1 MDKPRGTLSI
11 RLIVAM
17 VSACVTAGAVLVV
30 GTVSQNK
37 MRTVLTSEI
46 EARLELSAQNLAL
59 ISSAELLN
67 DTPAL
72 TLQPIIKN
80 LQEQHPEIGIIVVT
94 DREDMIQGHS
104 DLRLLDTHYVTP
116 LELETRKVDQGT
128 LGHCII
134 GGREMLVA
142 TAPVR
147 GPTGDQIGRIQI
159 GIYRR
164 YIDDILAA
172 SKGQNVM
179 ITALCLGLGVL
190 ITLVL
195 MTALLKPIGA
205 LKRGLAQIG
214 HGELETRIEVGSRT
228 DLGVLAEA
236 VNEMAE
242 RLQDS
247 RTQLEE
253 QFHALETEIEEKLKA
268 QEALRLSEEKLMQ
281 SQKMEA
287 IGQLAGGV
295 AHDFNNILMSI
306 SGFATLILRKT
317 ENDEKLNRYA
327 SEIGKS
333 CDRAASL
340 IKKLMAF
347 SRKQVLAPRII
358 DLNQV
363 TSGMLEMLQ
372 PLIGKRIQLEFR
384 GHPELKPVKADP
396 GEIEQVILNLV
407 VNARDAMPDG
417 GHIQIETDNRASES
431 PDLGWVVL
439 RVSDTGSGIDEK
451 TMKRIFEPFFTT
463 KGQGKGTGLGL
474 ATVFGIVHQSG
485 GEINVDSEV
494 GKGTTFTILLP
505 AVACETRR
513 STTVIPAPVKRGDG
527 ETILLLEDEP
537 SVREFVAFVLTN
549 AGYTVLEA
557 ANGRDGVEVAR
568 KSESIDL
575 LLSDVMMP
583 EMNGVEAYRK
593 IKEGLPGIRVLFM
606 SGYSG
611 GSQLTQDIDM
621 RVEPLQKP
629 FLPDQLLERVRRAL
643 DLRLAA

>member
-1 MDKPRGTLSI
+1 MMQPRGTLSI

-17 VSACVTAGAVLVV
+17 ASACITAGAVLLV
-30 GTVSQNK
+30 GMVSQNK
-37 MRTVLTSEI
+37 MRSVLTSET
-46 EARLELSAQNLAL
+46 EARLVLSAQHLAL

-80 LQEQHPEIGIIVVT
+80 LVEQHPEIGIIVVT
-94 DREDMIQGHS
+94 NRADMIQGHS
-104 DLRLLDTHYVTP
+104 DLRLLDTPYVP
-116 LELETRKVDQGT
+116 PAELETRNLDSAT
-128 LGHCII
+128 LGHCVI
-134 GGREMLVA
+134 GGRKMLVA

-147 GPTGDQIGRIQI
+147 GPTGDLIGRIQI
-159 GIYRR
+159 GIYRQ

-172 SKGQNVM
+172 SKVRNIM
-179 ITALCLGLGVL
+179 IMAVSLCLGVL

-195 MTALLKPIGA
+195 MTELLKPIGA
-205 LKRGLAQIG
+205 LKRGLARIG
-214 HGELETRIEVGSRT
+214 QGELETRIEVKNRT
-228 DLGVLAEA
+228 DLGALAEA
-236 VNEMAE
+236 VNDMAG
-242 RLQDS
+242 RLQAHVEDLQ
-247 RTQLEE
+247 R
-253 QFHALETEIEEKLKA
+253 ETEEKLKA

-306 SGFATLILRKT
+306 SGFASLILRKT
-317 ENDEKLNRYA
+317 DGDEKLNRYA

-347 SRKQVLAPRII
+347 SRKQVLAPRVI

-363 TSGMLEMLQ
+363 TGGMLEMLQ

-384 GHPELKPVKADP
+384 GDPALRRVKADP

-417 GHIQIETDNRASES
+417 GHIVIETGNRDSSSIDA
-431 PDLGWVVL
+431 PALGWAL
-439 RVSDTGSGIDEK
+439 IRVSDTGTGINEM

-463 KGQGKGTGLGL
+463 KEQGKGTGLGL
-474 ATVFGIVHQSG
+474 ATVFGIIQQSG
-485 GEINVDSEV
+485 GEINVESEV

-505 AVACETRR
+505 AVAWEARR
-513 STTVIPAPVKRGDG
+513 STTVIPPPAKRGDG

-537 SVREFVAFVLTN
+537 SVREFVALVLTN
-549 AGYTVLEA
+549 AGYTVLTAE
-557 ANGRDGVEVAR
+557 NGREGVEIAEKSR
-568 KSESIDL
+568 KIDL

-583 EMNGVEAYRK
+583 EMNGIEAHGK
-593 IKEGLPGIRVLFM
+593 ILEVIPGVSALFM

-611 GSQLTQDIDM
+611 GIHLQDIGA
-621 RVEPLQKP
+621 RAELLQKP
-629 FLPDQLLERVRRAL
+629 FLPDQLLARVRHVL
-643 DLRLAA
+643 DLRRAA

>member
-1 MDKPRGTLSI
+1 MMQPRGTLSI

-17 VSACVTAGAVLVV
+17 ASACITAGAVLLV
-30 GTVSQNK
+30 GMVSQNK
-37 MRTVLTSEI
+37 MRSVLTSET
-46 EARLELSAQNLAL
+46 EARLVLSAQHLAL

-80 LQEQHPEIGIIVVT
+80 LVEQHPEIGIIVVT
-94 DREDMIQGHS
+94 NRADMIQGHS
-104 DLRLLDTHYVTP
+104 DLRLLDTPYVP
-116 LELETRKVDQGT
+116 PAELETRNLDSAT
-128 LGHCII
+128 LGHCVI
-134 GGREMLVA
+134 GGRKMLVA

-147 GPTGDQIGRIQI
+147 GPTGDLIGRIQI
-159 GIYRR
+159 GIYRQ

-172 SKGQNVM
+172 SKVRNIM
-179 ITALCLGLGVL
+179 IMAVSLCLGVL

-195 MTALLKPIGA
+195 MTELLKPIGA
-205 LKRGLAQIG
+205 LKRGLARIG
-214 HGELETRIEVGSRT
+214 QGELETRIEVKNRT
-228 DLGVLAEA
+228 DLGALAEA
-236 VNEMAE
+236 VNDMAG
-242 RLQDS
+242 RLQAHVEDLQ
-247 RTQLEE
+247 R
-253 QFHALETEIEEKLKA
+253 ETEEKLKA

-306 SGFATLILRKT
+306 SGFASLILRKT
-317 ENDEKLNRYA
+317 DGDEKLNRYA

-347 SRKQVLAPRII
+347 SRKQVLAPRVI

-363 TSGMLEMLQ
+363 TGGMLEMLQ

-384 GHPELKPVKADP
+384 GDPALRRVKADP

-417 GHIQIETDNRASES
+417 GHIVIETGNRDSSSIDA
-431 PDLGWVVL
+431 PALGWAL
-439 RVSDTGSGIDEK
+439 IRVSDTGTGINEM
-451 TMKRIFEPFFTT
+451 TMKRMFEPFFTT
-463 KGQGKGTGLGL
+463 KEQGKGTGLGL
-474 ATVFGIVHQSG
+474 ATVFGIVQQSG
-485 GEINVDSEV
+485 GEINVESEV

-505 AVACETRR
+505 AVAWEARR
-513 STTVIPAPVKRGDG
+513 STTVIPPPAKRGDG

-537 SVREFVAFVLTN
+537 SVREFVALVLTN
-549 AGYTVLEA
+549 AGYTVLTAE
-557 ANGRDGVEVAR
+557 NGREGVEIAEKSR
-568 KSESIDL
+568 KIDL

-583 EMNGVEAYRK
+583 EMNGMEAYGK
-593 IKEGLPGIRVLFM
+593 ILEVIPGVSALFM

-611 GSQLTQDIDM
+611 GFHLQDIGA
-621 RVEPLQKP
+621 RAELLQKP
-629 FLPDQLLERVRRAL
+629 FLPDQLLARVRHVL
-643 DLRLAA
+643 DLRRAA

>member
-1 MDKPRGTLSI
+1 MMQPRGTLSI

-17 VSACVTAGAVLVV
+17 ASACITAGAVLLV
-30 GTVSQNK
+30 GMVSQNK
-37 MRTVLTSEI
+37 MRSVLTSET
-46 EARLELSAQNLAL
+46 EARLVLSAQHLAL

-80 LQEQHPEIGIIVVT
+80 LVEQHPEIGIIVVT
-94 DREDMIQGHS
+94 NRADMIQGHS
-104 DLRLLDTHYVTP
+104 DLRLLDTPYVP
-116 LELETRKVDQGT
+116 PAELETRNLDSAT
-128 LGHCII
+128 LGHCVI
-134 GGREMLVA
+134 GGRKMLVA

-147 GPTGDQIGRIQI
+147 GPTGDLIGRIQI
-159 GIYRR
+159 GIYRQ

-172 SKGQNVM
+172 SKVRNIM
-179 ITALCLGLGVL
+179 IMAVSLCLGVL

-195 MTALLKPIGA
+195 MTELLKPIGA
-205 LKRGLAQIG
+205 LKRGLARIG
-214 HGELETRIEVGSRT
+214 QGELETRIEVKNRT
-228 DLGVLAEA
+228 DLGALAEA
-236 VNEMAE
+236 VNDMAG
-242 RLQDS
+242 RLQAHVEDLQ
-247 RTQLEE
+247 R
-253 QFHALETEIEEKLKA
+253 ETEEKLKA

-306 SGFATLILRKT
+306 SGFASLILRKT
-317 ENDEKLNRYA
+317 DGDEKLNRYA

-347 SRKQVLAPRII
+347 SRKQVLAPRVI

-363 TSGMLEMLQ
+363 TGGMLEMLQ

-384 GHPELKPVKADP
+384 GDPALRRVKADP

-417 GHIQIETDNRASES
+417 GHIVIETGNRDSSSIDA
-431 PDLGWVVL
+431 PALGWAL
-439 RVSDTGSGIDEK
+439 IRVSDTGTGINEM
-451 TMKRIFEPFFTT
+451 TMKRMFEPFFTT
-463 KGQGKGTGLGL
+463 KEQGKGTGLGL
-474 ATVFGIVHQSG
+474 ATVFGIIQQSG
-485 GEINVDSEV
+485 GEINVESEV

-505 AVACETRR
+505 AVAWEARR
-513 STTVIPAPVKRGDG
+513 STTVIPPPAKRGDG

-537 SVREFVAFVLTN
+537 SVREFVALVLTN
-549 AGYTVLEA
+549 AGYTVLTAE
-557 ANGRDGVEVAR
+557 NGREGVEIAEKSR
-568 KSESIDL
+568 KIDL

-583 EMNGVEAYRK
+583 EMNGIEAHGK
-593 IKEGLPGIRVLFM
+593 ILEVIPGVSALFM

-611 GSQLTQDIDM
+611 GFHLQDIGG
-621 RVEPLQKP
+621 RAELLQKP
-629 FLPDQLLERVRRAL
+629 FLPDQLLARVRHVL
-643 DLRLAA
+643 DLRRAA

>member
-1 MDKPRGTLSI
+1 MNRQRGTLSI
-11 RLIVAM
+11 RLIVA
-17 VSACVTAGAVLVV
+17 VASACITAGAVLLV
-30 GTVSQNK
+30 GAVSQNK
-37 MRTVLTSEI
+37 MRSVLTSET
-46 EARLELSAQNLAL
+46 EARLVLSAQHLAL

-80 LQEQHPEIGIIVVT
+80 LAEQHPEIGIIVVT
-94 DREDMIQGHS
+94 DRGDMIQGHS
-104 DLRLLDTHYVTP
+104 DLRLLDTHYVP
-116 LELETRKVDQGT
+116 PPELETRNMDSET
-128 LGHCII
+128 LGHCVI
-134 GGREMLVA
+134 GGHEMLVA

-147 GPTGDQIGRIQI
+147 GPTGDRIGRIQI
-159 GIYRR
+159 GIYRK

-172 SKGQNVM
+172 SKKRNVM
-179 ITALCLGLGVL
+179 ITAVCLSLSVL

-195 MTALLKPIGA
+195 MTELLKPIGA
-205 LKRGLAQIG
+205 LKRGLARIG
-214 HGELETRIEVGSRT
+214 QGELETRIEMKNRT
-228 DLGVLAEA
+228 DLGALAEA
-236 VNEMAE
+236 VNDMAE
-242 RLQDS
+242 RLQVHV
-247 RTQLEE
+247 EE
-253 QFHALETEIEEKLKA
+253 LQRETEEKLKA

-306 SGFATLILRKT
+306 SGFASLILRKT
-317 ENDEKLNRYA
+317 EGDEKLHRYA

-372 PLIGKRIQLEFR
+372 PLIGQRVQLEFR
-384 GHPELKPVKADP
+384 GDPTLQRVKADP

-407 VNARDAMPDG
+407 VNARDAMPNG
-417 GHIQIETDNRASES
+417 GRIVIETANRSPDSAES
-431 PDLGWVVL
+431 PALGWALL
-439 RVSDTGSGIDEK
+439 RVTDTGAGIDEK

-474 ATVFGIVHQSG
+474 ATVFGIVQQSG
-485 GEINVDSEV
+485 GEITVESEV
-494 GKGTTFTILLP
+494 GKGTTFTISLP
-505 AVACETRR
+505 AVAWETRQ
-513 STTVIPAPVKRGDG
+513 STTVIPPPARRGEG

-537 SVREFVAFVLTN
+537 SVREFVALVLTN

-557 ANGRDGVEVAR
+557 VDGREGVELAK
-568 KSESIDL
+568 KSGNIDL

-583 EMNGVEAYRK
+583 EMNGVEAYRQ
-593 IKEGLPGIRVLFM
+593 IKELRPGICILFM

-611 GSQLTQDIDM
+611 GSQLTQDIQM

-629 FLPDQLLERVRRAL
+629 FLPEQLLERVRQAL

>member
-1 MDKPRGTLSI
+1 MMQPRGTLSI

-17 VSACVTAGAVLVV
+17 ASACITAGAVLLV
-30 GTVSQNK
+30 GMVSQNK
-37 MRTVLTSEI
+37 MRSVLTSET
-46 EARLELSAQNLAL
+46 EARLVLSAQHLAL

-80 LQEQHPEIGIIVVT
+80 LVEQHPEIGIIVVT
-94 DREDMIQGHS
+94 NRADMIQGHS
-104 DLRLLDTHYVTP
+104 DLRLLDTPYVP
-116 LELETRKVDQGT
+116 PAELETRNLDSAT
-128 LGHCII
+128 LGHCVI
-134 GGREMLVA
+134 GGRKMLVA

-147 GPTGDQIGRIQI
+147 GPTGDLIGRIQI
-159 GIYRR
+159 GIYRQ

-172 SKGQNVM
+172 SKVRNIM
-179 ITALCLGLGVL
+179 IMAVSLCLGVL

-195 MTALLKPIGA
+195 MTELLKPIGA
-205 LKRGLAQIG
+205 LKRGLARIG
-214 HGELETRIEVGSRT
+214 QGELETRIEVKNRT
-228 DLGVLAEA
+228 DLGALAEA
-236 VNEMAE
+236 VNDMAG
-242 RLQDS
+242 RLQAHVEDLQ
-247 RTQLEE
+247 R
-253 QFHALETEIEEKLKA
+253 ETEEKLKA

-306 SGFATLILRKT
+306 SGFASLILRKT
-317 ENDEKLNRYA
+317 DGDEKLNRYA

-347 SRKQVLAPRII
+347 SRKQVLAPRVI

-363 TSGMLEMLQ
+363 TGGMLEMLQ

-384 GHPELKPVKADP
+384 GDPALRRVKADP

-417 GHIQIETDNRASES
+417 GHIVIETGNRDSSSIDA
-431 PDLGWVVL
+431 PALGWAL
-439 RVSDTGSGIDEK
+439 IRVSDTGTGINEM
-451 TMKRIFEPFFTT
+451 TMKRMFEPFFTT
-463 KGQGKGTGLGL
+463 KEQGKGTGLGL
-474 ATVFGIVHQSG
+474 ATVFGIIQQSG
-485 GEINVDSEV
+485 GEINVESEV

-505 AVACETRR
+505 AVAWEARR
-513 STTVIPAPVKRGDG
+513 STTVIPPPAKRGDG

-537 SVREFVAFVLTN
+537 SVREFVALVLTN
-549 AGYTVLEA
+549 AGYTVLTAE
-557 ANGRDGVEVAR
+557 NGREGVEIAEKSR
-568 KSESIDL
+568 KIDL

-583 EMNGVEAYRK
+583 EMNGIEAHGK
-593 IKEGLPGIRVLFM
+593 ILEVIPGVSALFM

-611 GSQLTQDIDM
+611 GIHLQDIGA
-621 RVEPLQKP
+621 RAELLQKP
-629 FLPDQLLERVRRAL
+629 FLPDQLLARVRHVL
-643 DLRLAA
+643 DLRRAA